1 MRNFMRRYIGDKDF
15 YVMVLRVTIPI
26 MIQQAITNFVSLL
39 DNIMVGQI
47 GTAQMSGVAIANQL
61 IFVFNICVFGA
72 VSGAGIFGAQ
82 FYGKG
87 DHEGLRDTFRFKVLV
102 CLVLSLIAT
111 ALFWTQS
118 DLLINLYLKG
128 EADVTDVAEVL
139 RSGKEYLWIMIPGI
153 IPFAWTQCYAST
165 LKETGETVLP
175 MKAGVT
181 AVAVNLIFNYILI
194 FGKFGAPVLG
204 ASGAA
209 IATVISRYV
218 ELIIVMVWTHRHK
231 ERNKW
236 QHQVYRTL
244 LVRGELAKSI
254 FITGTPLLVN
264 ESLWA
269 AGMALLTQT
278 YSLRGI
284 SVIAAMNISS
294 TISNVFNVVFFA
306 IGNAVA
312 IVVGQLLGAGKME
325 QAKDTDRKLLFFSVM
340 SCFFIGAIMFLMA
353 PLFPDIYN
361 TEQIVKDYAAAFLRT
376 AAICMPLNAF
386 THASY
391 FTLRSGGKTMITF
404 LFDSVFVWV
413 VNIPLAYLLCV
424 HTTLPIVPL
433 YFVCCMT
440 EALKCIIGY
449 ILVKKGVWLHNIVSK

>member
-1 MRNFMRRYIGDKDF
+1 MRNFMRKYIGDKDF
-15 YVMVLRVTIPI
+15 YMMVLRVTIPI
-26 MIQQAITNFVSLL
+26 MVQQAITNFVGLL

-61 IFVFNICVFGA
+61 MFVFNICVFGA

-87 DHEGLRDTFRFKVLV
+87 DQEGLRDTFRFKVLI
-102 CLVLSLIAT
+102 CLILSIAAM

-118 DLLINLYLKG
+118 DFLINLYLKG
-128 EADVTDVAEVL
+128 EADVSDVAEVL
-139 RSGKEYLWIMIPGI
+139 RSGREYLWIMILGI

-181 AVAVNLIFNYILI
+181 AVAVNLVLNYILI

-218 ELIIVMVWTHRHK
+218 ELFIVMVWTHCHK
-231 ERNKW
+231 ECNKW
-236 QHQVYRTL
+236 LYQAYRRL
-244 LVRGELAKSI
+244 WVRGDLAKGI
-254 FITGTPLLVN
+254 ILTGTPLLVN
-264 ESLWA
+264 ETLWA
-269 AGMALLTQT
+269 AGQALLTQC

-294 TISNVFNVVFFA
+294 TISNVFNVVFFSM
-306 IGNAVA
+306 GNAVA

-325 QAKDTDRKLLFFSVM
+325 QAKDTDRKLIFFSVM
-340 SCFFIGAIMFLMA
+340 SCFVIGTIMFITA
-353 PLFPDIYN
+353 PLFPDIYK
-361 TEQIVKDYAAAFLRT
+361 TEQLVKDYATDFLRI

-391 FTLRSGGKTMITF
+391 FTLRSGGKTVITF

-413 VNIPLAYLLCV
+413 VNIPVAYMLCV
-424 HTTLPIVPL
+424 HTALPIVPL
-433 YFVCCMT
+433 YFICCMT

-449 ILVKKGVWLHNIVSK
+449 ILVKKGIWLHNIVNN